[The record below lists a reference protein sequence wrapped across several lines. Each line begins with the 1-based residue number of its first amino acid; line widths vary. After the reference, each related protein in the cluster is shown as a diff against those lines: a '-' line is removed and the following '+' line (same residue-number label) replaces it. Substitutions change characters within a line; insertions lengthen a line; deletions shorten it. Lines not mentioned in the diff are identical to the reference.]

1 MNSIKSII
9 IAAALF
15 AGYFGTAQ
23 AAETIKP
30 LQGISFHTKST
41 DAVAYFAANKGQCR
55 VVLTVTN
62 ASAYAPTRFEE
73 VVKARKSTLYQV
85 DEASALEFTC
95 QAGAQAMTIETIGL
109 LETSAAPIGAPGVER
124 LEVLSAPR
132 SVSQPRHQWYAE
144 RYEGSHERY
153 GYKDSGYEI
162 PRYKDPG
169 YDSPRSRYGY
179 KDSSYESPRERY
191 GYDDKS
197 TGPHERDDE
206 GKESRGL
213 RDDDDREVTDERLS
227 SGSRVSLHAF

>member
-1 MNSIKSII
+1 MNSIKTI
-9 IAAALF
+9 IAAALSL
-15 AGYFGTAQ
+15 GYLGAAQ
-23 AAETIKP
+23 AAETVKP

-41 DAVAYFAANKGQCR
+41 DAVAYFTANKGQCR
-55 VVLTVTN
+55 VVLTVTD

-109 LETSAAPIGAPGVER
+109 LETSAAPIGALGVKR

-132 SVSQPRHQWYAE
+132 SVSQPRRQWYAE
-144 RYEGSHERY
+144 RYESSHERY

-169 YDSPRSRYGY
+169 YDSPRN
-179 KDSSYESPRERY
+179 RY

-197 TGPHERDDE
+197 TGPHERYGYKDPGYESPRERDDE
-206 GKESRGL
+206 GKQSRGP